1 MEQKPVVIYEEEV
14 DSGQT
19 SSHGNDREQQP
30 STQLSCAIP
39 TASTIAE
46 LAALVALI
54 PPVSSMSSF
63 LTPLHVQIECNN
75 PTFVDPFNLAQCPC
89 KSVVTRAEKLLRD
102 EQRKGN
108 HPSGVAIQ
116 SFGQFSEQGIRTLW
130 WFCSVA
136 ETRCKVAAEAR
147 WLSVLKFTP
156 GELTLLQHVLWNQPP
171 TSTILR
177 FESKSIDI
185 ILFCDLAEE
194 RYIDGFIIDVS
205 ISKYIEAS
213 TTLGREDTLYFPTEF
228 FQWMQVGDR
237 AFKLGKLKARALRVA
252 VLENLQEILV
262 PVYMTNRWGLI
273 YVSLSGELYILMMG

>member
-1 MEQKPVVIYEEEV
+1 M
-14 DSGQT
+14 
-19 SSHGNDREQQP
+19 
-30 STQLSCAIP
+30 
-39 TASTIAE
+39 
-46 LAALVALI
+46 
-54 PPVSSMSSF
+54 
-63 LTPLHVQIECNN
+63 
-75 PTFVDPFNLAQCPC
+75 
-89 KSVVTRAEKLLRD
+89 
-102 EQRKGN
+102 
-108 HPSGVAIQ
+108 
-116 SFGQFSEQGIRTLW
+116 
-130 WFCSVA
+130 
-136 ETRCKVAAEAR
+136 
-147 WLSVLKFTP
+147 LKFTP
-156 GELTLLQHVLWNQPP
+156 GELTLLQDVLWNQPP

-252 VLENLQEILV
+252 VLENLQQILV
-262 PVYMTNRWGLI
+262 PVYMTNHWGLI

>member
-1 MEQKPVVIYEEEV
+1 M
-14 DSGQT
+14 
-19 SSHGNDREQQP
+19 
-30 STQLSCAIP
+30 
-39 TASTIAE
+39 
-46 LAALVALI
+46 
-54 PPVSSMSSF
+54 
-63 LTPLHVQIECNN
+63 
-75 PTFVDPFNLAQCPC
+75 
-89 KSVVTRAEKLLRD
+89 
-102 EQRKGN
+102 
-108 HPSGVAIQ
+108 
-116 SFGQFSEQGIRTLW
+116 
-130 WFCSVA
+130 
-136 ETRCKVAAEAR
+136 
-147 WLSVLKFTP
+147 LKFTP

-228 FQWMQVGDR
+228 FQWMQVGNR